1 MALNA
6 SHPFH
11 HYLAYN
17 FQSEPNCL
25 SHVLQAVAVAGA
37 WAVAIIGLAVAY
49 IWMPDAIAGGS
60 IVRPRL
66 ALCSY
71 LLVLGLLST
80 VPYPRR
86 LQQFILG
93 VGGLLAVL
101 LLGFRYSHYRTLAT
115 GIDEYRSAAPYLR
128 PGATLAA
135 LTYGNVTHM
144 PNGKTYDSYINPF
157 PHAAGYLS
165 VERHL
170 FNFENYEAQTG
181 YFPLVWRPGAALLT
195 DTQGAPA
202 VFDLAAYPLVRW
214 PDYVL
219 LWGRTTQ
226 TVPTANAQVV
236 AAQLA
241 RAYQLVY
248 SSPTGLLELYA
259 RGFSPAGSA
268 AKQPATP
275 QIGPII

>member
-1 MALNA
+1 M
-6 SHPFH
+6 
-11 HYLAYN
+11 
-17 FQSEPNCL
+17 
-25 SHVLQAVAVAGA
+25 
-37 WAVAIIGLAVAY
+37 
-49 IWMPDAIAGGS
+49 
-60 IVRPRL
+60 
-66 ALCSY
+66 
-71 LLVLGLLST
+71 
-80 VPYPRR
+80 
-86 LQQFILG
+86 
-93 VGGLLAVL
+93 
-101 LLGFRYSHYRTLAT
+101 
-115 GIDEYRSAAPYLR
+115 
-128 PGATLAA
+128 
-135 LTYGNVTHM
+135 
-144 PNGKTYDSYINPF
+144 
-157 PHAAGYLS
+157 
-165 VERHL
+165 ERHL

-248 SSPTGLLELYA
+248 RSPTGLLELYA

-268 AKQPATP
+268 AKQPTTP
-275 QIGPII
+275 QIGPMR